1 MATDVAPLGLNRKA
15 QAISCSHGSEAIAV
29 GHRMAPAK
37 AGSGAV
43 LDLNLALMDT
53 NSPSRRSDAA
63 EEGAYFNLKGRHG
76 DDAVASIDA

>member
-1 MATDVAPLGLNRKA
+1 MLPRLG
-15 QAISCSHGSEAIAV
+15 SHRCG
-29 GHRMAPAK
+29 PQD
-37 AGSGAV
+37 GARQGGLGRV

-76 DDAVASIDA
+76 DDAVAGINA

>member
-37 AGSGAV
+37 AGSGACSILTWRLWTPTRPAV
-43 LDLNLALMDT
+43 VQTQPRKVRISASN
-53 NSPSRRSDAA
+53 
-63 EEGAYFNLKGRHG
+63 EGTVITPLPA
-76 DDAVASIDA
+76 